1 MKKYEMY
8 SKIKIAL
15 RDIQPV
21 ISKHRAI
28 IIKLVLPLAVIM
40 LGILIAA
47 IMMATKPKSKRQP
60 MSRQSRLVEVISA
73 KPQDVTITIDAMG
86 TVIAAVAVD
95 LKPQVSGKI
104 VEVSPDFVP
113 GGIFKK
119 GRTLMKI
126 EPDDYQLV
134 VQQAKAEVATAKS
147 NLKLEQGNQ
156 QVAQREYE
164 LLEGI
169 VSGSDKE
176 LMLRKPQLISAE
188 SSLDIANAKLGQAE
202 LDLGRTYI
210 KSPFDAV
217 IKDKAVDIGD
227 TVSASNTLV
236 TLAGTDEYW
245 IEVMLPVDEL
255 KWIQMPGTNGN
266 DGSKVKIYN
275 SSGWGDGE
283 YRIGRVIRLRPQ
295 LETNGRMAQLL
306 VVVEDPLLLDDENSE
321 NKLLLGSY
329 VRVEINGQ
337 KLKSVFSLDR
347 SLLHDGDN
355 IRLFSNDKTLIIKP
369 VKVLYKGKNNVI
381 IADGIKEEDKI
392 ITTDLAAPVVGMG
405 LRLNLDAAESK
416 P

>member
-1 MKKYEMY
+1 
-8 SKIKIAL
+8 
-15 RDIQPV
+15 QPV

-255 KWIQMPGTNGN
+255 KWIQIPGQDGN
-266 DGSKVKIYN
+266 DGPKVKIYN
-275 SSGWGDGE
+275 SSAWGDGV
-283 YRIGRVIRLRPQ
+283 YRIGKVIRLRPQ
-295 LETNGRMAQLL
+295 LEANGRMAQLL
-306 VVVEDPLLLDDENSE
+306 VAVEDPLLINDENSE

-329 VRVEINGQ
+329 VRVEIDGQ

-347 SLLHDGDN
+347 SLLHNGDN
-355 IRLFSNDKTLIIKP
+355 VRLFSNDKTLIIKP

-392 ITTDLAAPVVGMG
+392 ITTDLAAPVEGMG
-405 LRLNLDAAESK
+405 LRLNLDAAKSK